1 MHLRF
6 LLVPFELLAD
16 TVDVSMVRRLASD
29 DAKQQATQ
37 GASSSSVLGNWKI
50 PATMGFALIGF
61 LQWTQL
67 NHPTE
72 EERKNHPAPAL
83 QRLPGKHTHFEE
95 TMATKRQVRLRSLAL
110 VHCVGLICVLV

>member
-1 MHLRF
+1 M
-6 LLVPFELLAD
+6 LLALCM
-16 TVDVSMVRRLASD
+16 TRRFASS
-29 DAKQQATQ
+29 DAKQQTTQ
-37 GASSSSVLGNWKI
+37 DASSSSSSSLLGNWKI
-50 PATMGFALIGF
+50 PATLGFALIGF

-95 TMATKRQVRLRSLAL
+95 TMATQRQVCGCSLCFSCITL
-110 VHCVGLICVLV
+110 Y